1 MTKKKLKAVFIL
13 CVLVLI
19 VLIFVTSC
27 NNGNVI
33 QNNNEEN
40 RGDTNVAI
48 VKDLGKYDYNN
59 LTEEQK
65 NEIRSK
71 YEVINFTDEGLKI
84 YDTVDKSKLKET
96 ITSKWPENEIGKFIP
111 EATYSELDKIEYGEN
126 FINVFFDGASKG
138 DAKDYLKKL
147 KKADFKEN
155 QKTDD
160 GKAMLQYTIYNENGD
175 RVIVRYMKA
184 SKKLEIRAEKN

>member
-126 FINVFFDGASKG
+126 FINVFFDGASKR